1 MALWDLFTGS
11 AGRAGRS
18 VRRAAEDAAK
28 LKPPLLAPDFTDQI
42 IQAVMRQEALRL
54 QTGRTRQAA
63 FGQQYLYGG
72 TFPTL
77 LRGW

>member
-1 MALWDLFTGS
+1 MAT
-11 AGRAGRS
+11 RRS
-18 VRRAAEDAAK
+18 RVRRAFQDD
-28 LKPPLLAPDFTDQI
+28 LLAPDFTDQI

-63 FGQQYLYGG
+63 FGQQYIYGG
-72 TFPTL
+72 TFPTI

>member
-1 MALWDLFTGS
+1 MAT
-11 AGRAGRS
+11 RR
-18 VRRAAEDAAK
+18 RRAFQDD
-28 LKPPLLAPDFTDQI
+28 LLPPDFTDQI

-72 TFPTL
+72 AFPTL

>member
-1 MALWDLFTGS
+1 MAT
-11 AGRAGRS
+11 RP
-18 VRRAAEDAAK
+18 RRAFPYD
-28 LKPPLLAPDFTDQI
+28 LLPPDFTDQI